1 MKLLLQGRYA
11 TGSPPNLGNLP
22 LVNFT
27 TSFVL
32 SWDCIPGPGQAQV
45 EGGSHVAALRFIW
58 AGVVCQPKR
67 GGPTPRGRRCRRPE
81 RDHCRLCCPKKLWEA
96 KCLPSSRPVS
106 IGGALCC
113 RPPCSSSPPLCLTL
127 PLFPVQRFDCTPH
140 TCGHPC
146 SGRRLVCPTGSCQG
160 GGHGRAGGGGVGGC

>member
-27 TSFVL
+27 PSFVL
-32 SWDCIPGPGQAQV
+32 PWDCIPGPGQAQV

-67 GGPTPRGRRCRRPE
+67 GGPTPRGRRCRHPE
-81 RDHCRLCCPKKLWEA
+81 RDRCRLCCPNKLGEA
-96 KCLPSSRPVS
+96 KPTVPSF
-106 IGGALCC
+106 L
-113 RPPCSSSPPLCLTL
+113 PPCQHWWSPLLQAPLLQFPAPVPDAAAL
-127 PLFPVQRFDCTPH
+127 PGAAV
-140 TCGHPC
+140 
-146 SGRRLVCPTGSCQG
+146 
-160 GGHGRAGGGGVGGC
+160 